1 MLVGRT
7 GLTLVLCSG
16 RNLYWIIRVLFK
28 LVLKFFFGWS
38 SFYPDNW
45 APLVSWITFQGFCSP
60 RGLSAVA
67 AWKWNGPHLMPALRS
82 GKPSAKQEVHSDL
95 FVDFWKFLPAYLP
108 TSLVLCHENSCHPF
122 RLQSF
127 SQLNKSVCS
136 NTRKLACRNVTSW
149 RDGWKVRVLCP
160 LAEDGGLIPSTYKG

>member
-28 LVLKFFFGWS
+28 LVLKFFIGWS

-45 APLVSWITFQGFCSP
+45 APLVSWITFQGSCSP
-60 RGLSAVA
+60 QGRSTVA
-67 AWKWNGPHLMPALRS
+67 AWKWNGPHLTPASRS
-82 GKPSAKQEVHSDL
+82 GKPSAKQEAHSDL

-108 TSLVLCHENSCHPF
+108 TSLVLCHEHSCHP
-122 RLQSF
+122 SDF
-127 SQLNKSVCS
+127 SLSLSSANLSAQPPESSPAEKSQ
-136 NTRKLACRNVTSW
+136 
-149 RDGWKVRVLCP
+149 
-160 LAEDGGLIPSTYKG
+160 AEEKAER